1 MNGPTHFAK
10 VLLLTSLLSL
20 QGALAAEDAGSDHG
34 AVSHAGAEEAHEHDY
49 HPNVVGVF
57 LGMTSEERREQALTY
72 GIEYER
78 RLSSS
83 AGLGI
88 ILEHA
93 DEESLN
99 FTIVAVPFAYHNGH
113 WKLYAAPGAEYAE
126 ELGETVFL
134 MRLGVEYGFEIGNNF
149 ELSPQVDVDFVDG
162 EVVTVIG
169 LTLGYGF

>member
-1 MNGPTHFAK
+1 MNRATHFEK
-10 VLLLTSLLSL
+10 VLLLASLLPL
-20 QGALAAEDAGSDHG
+20 QGAVAAEESASNHG
-34 AVSHAGAEEAHEHDY
+34 AVSHTGAGEAHEHDY
-49 HPNVVGVF
+49 HRNVVAAFV
-57 LGMTSEERREQALTY
+57 GMTSEERREKALTY
-72 GIEYER
+72 GVEYER

-83 AGLGI
+83 IGLGL

-93 DEESLN
+93 SGDLD

-113 WKLYAAPGAEYAE
+113 WKLYAAPGVEYSNDNY
-126 ELGETVFL
+126 ETEFL
-134 MRLGVEYGFEIGNNF
+134 MRLGVEYAFEIGKGF

>member
-1 MNGPTHFAK
+1 MNRPTYFAK
-10 VLLLTSLLSL
+10 ALLLILLLPL
-20 QGALAAEDAGSDHG
+20 QCALAAEETGSDHG
-34 AVSHAGAEEAHEHDY
+34 SVSHTGAEEAHEHDY

-57 LGMTSEERREQALTY
+57 VGMTSEERRERALTF

-83 AGLGI
+83 AGLGL

-93 DEESLN
+93 VGDLN
-99 FTIVAVPFAYHNGH
+99 FTIAAVPFAYHTGH
-113 WKLYAAPGAEYAE
+113 WKFYAAPGVEFTDDHY
-126 ELGETVFL
+126 ETEFL
-134 MRLGVEYGFEIGNNF
+134 MRLGVEYGFEIGSNF

-169 LTLGYGF
+169 VTLGYGF